1 MRETLTKG
9 LQDYHEHAKKQA
21 IQAWSKQFDWS
32 VAATSYLV
40 VYAKVAE
47 RM

>member
-1 MRETLTKG
+1 MRETLMKG
-9 LQDYHEHAKKQA
+9 LQDYQVNNKKQA

-32 VAATSYLV
+32 VAAASYV
-40 VYAKVAE
+40 EVYAKLAE